1 MTAPKMIENKEDS
14 ILAIMPNP
22 LENYESDDESET
34 EPLILALLPKK
45 KNSSSSSSSSS
56 ISSVDETLTETVLN
70 TTIIETPQQPV
81 QAVVNVKSA
90 HKDAKTSRYG
100 RKIVRPERLNMI

>member
-1 MTAPKMIENKEDS
+1 MKMIENKEDS
-14 ILAIMPNP
+14 ILAILPNP
-22 LENYESDDESET
+22 LENYESDDDDDET

-45 KNSSSSSSSSS
+45 KNSSSSSS
-56 ISSVDETLTETVLN
+56 ISSVDDDKTLTDLN